1 MFKYINSYF
10 HNIKKKPIK
19 ELKNIINTD
28 KLIKKKLII
37 NNHIFNLYFYNKNS
51 IVEYTDYNDYYNKNY
66 QLNKLLYKS
75 NLLNIIL
82 IWFIYINNKYIPI
95 LITKYI
101 RKNINTNYIINE
113 KKLILNYN
121 INESWIS
128 AGKTRNYSL
137 NDPLI
142 DYLEY
147 HSINSVDDLINI
159 KKRKLNIQNENIIKK
174 RRLTT
179 KTKYNK
185 TYKEQLLANGIIFEN
200 QIFNIIN
207 SKYKN
212 NIVCIIQPNDVNSS
226 KKIADPAYFQIT
238 IDMIKKGIPIIYQGV
253 LHDKI
258 NKIYGAP
265 DLIIRADYINKI
277 FNNKLELYSNVLKK
291 TNQLPY
297 YIIDIKKSTLHL
309 TANNDNILNN
319 NNIKPYKSQ
328 IAIYYKILNKIQ
340 DFETEKA
347 FILPY
352 KCLEKSV
359 NNIFKLGIIDFKN
372 FDKHYLNISSEA
384 IEWIKLIRN
393 PNNKLNC
400 LKPNNINLYPNMSN
414 YLDDNY
420 REIKKYLAEKNQEIT
435 NIWMCGYKNRLL
447 AIQNKIYNWSNPKLN
462 SSIMNIN
469 GKNARIIDM
478 MLDFNR
484 NNNNL
489 IYPKKIKSN
498 YCNWRD
504 NKSLAFYIDF
514 ETINCSSFEINYNS
528 VGNLIFMIGI
538 GYTINNKWNY
548 ECFIVEDLSDNNQ
561 IKIINDTINFIKNI
575 CNKNKSKLENVNICH
590 WSSFEPTVLNNL
602 CSKYNIIY
610 PNFKWF
616 NIIKLFHEEPIFIKG
631 ALNFSLKSIGKAM
644 YNHKLID
651 IIWDDSDCTNGL
663 EAMIQAYNIYN
674 NSENIYNNPKII
686 TIRNYNYIDCKIMW
700 KILNSLNKYA

>member
-1 MFKYINSYF
+1 MLNSEYKYINPYF
-10 HNIKKKPIK
+10 HNIKRKPTI
-19 ELKNIINTD
+19 ELKNIIKN
-28 KLIKKKLII
+28 K
-37 NNHIFNLYFYNKNS
+37 FMKNS
-51 IVEYTDYNDYYNKNY
+51 IIEYTDYTDYYNYKKNSNNE
-66 QLNKLLYKS
+66 LNKLLYKS
-75 NLLNIIL
+75 NFLNIIFV
-82 IWFIYINNKYIPI
+82 WFIYSKNEYIPI
-95 LITKYI
+95 LITKYK
-101 RKNINTNYIINE
+101 RKNLNNNYTITE
-113 KKLILNYN
+113 KKLSLNYN
-121 INESWIS
+121 INNSWIS

-142 DYLEY
+142 DYLDY
-147 HSINSVDDLINI
+147 NSINSIDNLNNI

-174 RRLTT
+174 RRLTS

-185 TYKEQLLANGIIFEN
+185 SYKEQLLDNGIVFEN

-207 SKYKN
+207 NKYKN
-212 NIVCIIQPNDVNSS
+212 NIVCIIQPNDIYSS
-226 KKIADPAYFQIT
+226 NKITDPAYFQIT
-238 IDMIKKGIPIIYQGV
+238 VKMINKGIPIIYQGV

-277 FNNKLELYSNVLKK
+277 FKNKIKLYTNKLKK

-297 YIIDIKKSTLHL
+297 YIVDIKKSTLHL
-309 TANNDNILNN
+309 CANNDTILNN

-328 IAIYYKILNKIQ
+328 IAIYYKILSCIQ
-340 DFETEKA
+340 NFKTEKA

-352 KCLEKSV
+352 KCLETSKY
-359 NNIFKLGIIDFKN
+359 NNNLEKLGVIDFKD
-372 FDKHYLNISSEA
+372 FDKQYLDISSEA
-384 IEWIKLIRN
+384 INWIKLIRN

-400 LKPNNINLYPNMSN
+400 LKPNNMNLYPNMSN
-414 YLDDNY
+414 HLDDNY
-420 REIKKYLAEKNQEIT
+420 RDIKKYLANKNHEIT
-435 NIWMCGYKNRLL
+435 DLWMCGYKHRQL
-447 AIQNKIYNWSNPKLN
+447 AIKNKIYKWSDSRLN

-469 GKNARIIDM
+469 GKNAKIIDI

-484 NNNNL
+484 KNKDL

-514 ETINCSSFEINYNS
+514 ETINCSSFELNNEFI
-528 VGNLIFMIGI
+528 GNLIFMIGI
-538 GYTINNKWNY
+538 GYNINNKWYY

-575 CNKNKSKLENVNICH
+575 CKKNKINYETVNMCH
-590 WSSFEPTVLNNL
+590 WSNFEPIILNNL
-602 CSKYNIIY
+602 CNKYNIVY

-616 NIIKLFHEEPIFIKG
+616 DIIKLFHEEPIFIKG
-631 ALNFSLKSIGKAM
+631 ALNFSLKSIGRAM

-651 IIWDDSDCTNGL
+651 IIWDDSECTNGL
-663 EAMIQAYNIYN
+663 EAMNQAYNIYN
-674 NSENIYNNPKII
+674 NKENIYNNPKII